1 MGQVRA
7 PFGVRGWVRVR
18 VYTESLEGLAH
29 YRSWWIGRNGQWR
42 EVEVE
47 ECRPHGKELVALVEG
62 CDSRKGA
69 ELLAGSDIAIPRSQ
83 LPERAPGEYYWV
95 DLVGL
100 SVVNLEGVS
109 LGRVNGLMETG
120 ANQVLQVAG
129 QRERLIPF
137 VEHVIRQVDLDGKVL
152 TVDWGADY

>member
-7 PFGVRGWVRVR
+7 PYGVRGWVRVR
-18 VYTESLEGLAH
+18 AYTELLDSLCR
-29 YRSWWIGRNGQWR
+29 YRFWWIGQGGQWR
-42 EVEVE
+42 QVQVE
-47 ECRPHGKELVALVEG
+47 ECRPQGKELVAGLEG
-62 CDSRKGA
+62 CASREGA
-69 ELLAGSDIAIPRSQ
+69 QCLAGSDIAIPRSQ

-100 SVVNLEGVS
+100 SVVNLDGVM
-109 LGRVNGLMETG
+109 LGQVHGLMETG

-129 QRERLIPF
+129 ERERLIPF
-137 VEHVIRQVDLDGKVL
+137 VEHVVREVDLERKVV